1 MPQYMLQASYTA
13 EALAALIKNPEDRTE
28 GLNALTKKMGGKLVS
43 LHFTMGDTD
52 VVGVI
57 ETPDDTTAMAIT
69 LGIIAP
75 GHIKSSKTT
84 RLYTPAEMT
93 AALKKAQGAGYKGP
107 KG

>member
-28 GLNALTKKMGGKLVS
+28 GLSALAKKMGGKLAS

-52 VVGVI
+52 VMGVI
-57 ETPDDTTAMAIT
+57 EAPDDIAATAIAFAA
-69 LGIIAP
+69 LAP
-75 GHIKSSKTT
+75 GHLKSTKTT
-84 RLYTPAEMT
+84 RLYTAAELT